1 MVTKPLW
8 ATSSLD
14 TFIRR
19 RKTKLGRDT
28 GAKNHLPCQSPRLFQ
43 KHVATT
49 TVCPPELVITHS
61 ETQPKKLHLLL
72 LPCSIMAFTMI
83 AEGRNHTAG
92 VIFQGT
98 GISQHGIMRQRSR
111 DLTCVSCVCGCVL
124 TCVSRVCGCVLLP
137 YLQGNKNGSY
147 HWG

>member
-1 MVTKPLW
+1 MATKPLW
-8 ATSSLD
+8 AMSSLD

-28 GAKNHLPCQSPRLFQ
+28 GAKKNHSPCQSPRLFQ
-43 KHVATT
+43 KHVVTT
-49 TVCPPELVITHS
+49 TACPPALVITHS

-83 AEGRNHTAG
+83 AKGRNHTAG

-98 GISQHGIMRQRSR
+98 GISQHGILRQGSR
-111 DLTCVSCVCGCVL
+111 DMTCVSHVCGCVL
-124 TCVSRVCGCVLLP
+124 FP
-137 YLQGNKNGSY
+137 YLQQGNKNGSY